1 MLVYCLYMYSHDIP
15 GYPCRS
21 MFLFYLISIQTT
33 AEVVAQVFIYNH
45 IYILRIHMKYT
56 VVVLYIYIHM
66 WCQLHLDPPL
76 VPGCFTCLPPKK
88 CLWAVDPLEPEVAT
102 LGQELLG
109 IWGWGRVIEWLLFM
123 GTRWCFKGGLIAI
136 FMYLPSGNMA
146 NITNV
151 SFLKQ

>member
-1 MLVYCLYMYSHDIP
+1 MYNHDIP
-15 GYPCRS
+15 WYPCRS
-21 MFLFYLISIQTT
+21 MFLFYLISIQTI
-33 AEVVAQVFIYNH
+33 ADIVAHVFIYNH
-45 IYILRIHMKYT
+45 IYIYT
-56 VVVLYIYIHM
+56 LYSYEIFRSCFINIYIHTHVVPTS
-66 WCQLHLDPPL
+66 LGSPL

-88 CLWAVDPLEPEVAT
+88 CLRAVDPLEPEVAT

-109 IWGWGRVIEWLLFM
+109 IWGWGRVIEWRLFM